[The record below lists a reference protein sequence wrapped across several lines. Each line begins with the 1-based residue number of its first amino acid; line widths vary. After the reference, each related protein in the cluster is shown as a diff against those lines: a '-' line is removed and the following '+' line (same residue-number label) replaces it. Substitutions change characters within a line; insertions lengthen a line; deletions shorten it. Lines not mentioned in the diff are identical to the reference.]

1 MASDTGTP
9 RRCDTTVTSGCRQE
23 CPACARLRA
32 ALRAKLVDQTWHDL
46 TPTAVADAA
55 GMSVNSFFAHYPS
68 VAACGAAALDE
79 AAEDCRRACA
89 RAYPARRDC
98 RERFLQMAEA
108 AVSWMAA
115 RPEMARLLFVI
126 PRQSYDPVLLEKLS
140 AFKWV
145 MVSMFEEPVRCSPA
159 GRTHVEFVIGL
170 FFQVVVREFARGAEI
185 DTLRLRVLMLAPFVE
200 TPAVR
205 S

>member
-9 RRCDTTVTSGCRQE
+9 RRCDTAAASGCVQD
-23 CPACARLRA
+23 CPACLRLRA
-32 ALRAKLVDQTWHDL
+32 ALRATLVNRSWHDL
-46 TPTAVADAA
+46 TPSAVADTA
-55 GMSVNSFFAHYPS
+55 GMAVSAFFAHYPS

-79 AAEDCRRACA
+79 AADECRAACEL
-89 RAYPARRDC
+89 AYPAWRDC
-98 RERFLQMAEA
+98 HERFLRMSDA

-126 PRQSYDPVLLEKLS
+126 PRQAYDPVLLAKVS
-140 AFKWV
+140 AFKRAL
-145 MVSMFEEPVRCSPA
+145 VSLFEQPGRCSPA

-185 DTLRLRVLMLAPFVE
+185 DTLRLRVLTLAPFVE
-200 TPAVR
+200 TPT
-205 S
+205 SDS